1 MLHRAVQLGGE
12 WKISSG
18 QVERVQEISKQQRKW
33 AQGIIIFYIWAPGA
47 IYRFDTY
54 PCTDCLASICCWL
67 GWGASN
73 ARQRC
78 LIRKRH
84 KWEATKQNYYGI
96 WCKADRSSVR
106 KMTFFQSFFIVAD
119 TCRRAVDCVFN
130 FVECDTTEVRD
141 CRKGGGVVGVRQSGK
156 RLD

>member
-1 MLHRAVQLGGE
+1 MFDKKAT
-12 WKISSG
+12 
-18 QVERVQEISKQQRKW
+18 QV
-33 AQGIIIFYIWAPGA
+33 G
-47 IYRFDTY
+47 D
-54 PCTDCLASICCWL
+54 D
-67 GWGASN
+67 
-73 ARQRC
+73 
-78 LIRKRH
+78 
-84 KWEATKQNYYGI
+84 EAELLRI